1 MGFESGRRRMVGA
14 DGSTELSMTTLIR
27 FIIIKMRKEAYF
39 YFRILIAKRMLEEND
54 GLDWIAK
61 YGK

>member
-1 MGFESGRRRMVGA
+1 MVGA